1 MKFGDAVKRSITAF
15 LDGKMP
21 ENMLKES
28 GEEISFT
35 PAYFDQMEEDLD
47 ISPEE
52 QEDED
57 ADT

>member
-1 MKFGDAVKRSITAF
+1 MKFGNAGKRSITAF

-21 ENMLKES
+21 ENMLNET
-28 GEEISFT
+28 GEEVVFT
-35 PAYFDQMEEDLD
+35 PDYFDKMEKDLD
-47 ISPEE
+47 LSPEE

>member
-1 MKFGDAVKRSITAF
+1 MKFGNAVKRSITAF

-21 ENMLKES
+21 ENMLNET
-28 GEEISFT
+28 GEDVVFT
-35 PAYFDQMEEDLD
+35 PDYFDKMEGNLNL
-47 ISPEE
+47 SSQE